1 MKTLWFFEEVNLFSM
16 LCPHKFKAYKQDHDF
31 NTYKKQDYIYFE
43 EDNASKVYLI
53 EEGRVKLG
61 YYTEE
66 GEEIVK
72 AILTKGE
79 LFGEKAIL
87 GEEKRDEFA

>member
-43 EDNASKVYLI
+43 EDNILSLNQILRFQLRNIRFVFFDFDLNDFHI
-53 EEGRVKLG
+53 LS
-61 YYTEE
+61 
-66 GEEIVK
+66 IVSC
-72 AILTKGE
+72 I
-79 LFGEKAIL
+79 
-87 GEEKRDEFA
+87 

>member
-43 EDNASKVYLI
+43 EDNASDLVGCFSLSNSI
-53 EEGRVKLG
+53 TVTRN
-61 YYTEE
+61 
-66 GEEIVK
+66 
-72 AILTKGE
+72 
-79 LFGEKAIL
+79 
-87 GEEKRDEFA
+87 